1 MRRMGI
7 TSKRV
12 VSPHLQ
18 HAYSNHCGIA
28 PTLEILSTT
37 FCQPSLGRQA
47 MEFGGFSGRRAYRD
61 TRQLALRPRSPDQA
75 KRGQSATAIFEL
87 RGVSTRVDGRRTCTP
102 PSPSPFAP
110 WAEGSEPSRKQASKS
125 RLRVGRFPRFL
136 GGIPRRNLV
145 APATPTVNGE
155 RLLCA
160 LVASTEPPTS
170 WDLRSSTLLEVTS
183 RGDTTCPRRPCSWH
197 ATVDGDLALLPLGLG
212 RHLTAVVP
220 LQLRT

>member
-87 RGVSTRVDGRRTCTP
+87 RGVSICIDGRRPRTPSRHFP
-102 PSPSPFAP
+102 PSL
-110 WAEGSEPSRKQASKS
+110 GQKVVS
-125 RLRVGRFPRFL
+125 RLENRRARVNCGLGVFL
-136 GGIPRRNLV
+136 AFSV
-145 APATPTVNGE
+145 AFLAEISSVQ
-155 RLLCA
+155 L
-160 LVASTEPPTS
+160 S
-170 WDLRSSTLLEVTS
+170 LRSMVSACCVLL
-183 RGDTTCPRRPCSWH
+183 
-197 ATVDGDLALLPLGLG
+197 
-212 RHLTAVVP
+212 
-220 LQLRT
+220 